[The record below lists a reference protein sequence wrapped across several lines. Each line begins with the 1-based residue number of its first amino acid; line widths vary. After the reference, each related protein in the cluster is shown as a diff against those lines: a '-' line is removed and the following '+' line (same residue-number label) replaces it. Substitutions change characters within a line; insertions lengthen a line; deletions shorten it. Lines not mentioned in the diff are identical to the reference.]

1 MAIRSVATAAGWD
14 VDEIVEARSEVV
26 SNSFTDTTL
35 YSGRKI
41 EVEYSPATA
50 PQQTIACAQISK
62 FRYEASVSN
71 TGVGHC
77 MASLSWYVHE
87 GTGNP
92 VLAIAHEAKFENSVA
107 ATISIGKGSEIQ
119 LAANVGTISAWM
131 GCVSQIVSNAGTIT
145 VAILHDADVA
155 ANAGTI
161 GTLIDFYA
169 HDLTGKAGITTKY
182 AFKNDDPLKLN
193 LSASQWI
200 NQSRQNA
207 SPINEETVP
216 VTALKSRLFLT
227 PAGTI
232 AGCTIALPA
241 ATTLVDGQE
250 LEVYSTQTVTTLSW
264 SCTGA
269 AFILA
274 PTTITAAKGFVIQW
288 DATNTIWWTKAS

>member
-1 MAIRSVATAAGWD
+1 MAIRSIQTSAGWD
-14 VDEIVEARSEVV
+14 VDEVVDARSETV
-26 SNSFTDTTL
+26 SNSFTDTSL

-41 EVEYSPATA
+41 EVEYSPASA
-50 PQQTIACAQISK
+50 PQQTIACASISK

-92 VLAIAHEAKFENSVA
+92 VLAIAHESKFENAAA

-119 LAANVGTISAWM
+119 LAANAGTITAWM

-145 VAILHDADVA
+145 TAILHDADVA
-155 ANAGTI
+155 ANTGTI
-161 GTLIDFYA
+161 TTLIDFYA
-169 HDLTGKAGITTKY
+169 HDLTGKSGITAKY
-182 AFKNDDPLKLN
+182 AFKNDDPAKYN

-207 SPINEETVP
+207 VPTNSSTVT
-216 VTALKSRLFLT
+216 VTALKSRLFLS
-227 PAGTI
+227 PAGAI

-241 ATTLVDGQE
+241 ASTLVDGQE
-250 LEVYSTQTVTTLSW
+250 LEVYSTQTVTTLLW
-264 SCTGA
+264 TCAGA
-269 AFILA
+269 AFVLA
-274 PTTITAAKGFVIQW
+274 PSTITAAKGLVIQW